1 VTLVQL
7 NPLQQAIF
15 DVVSQYPGKFSRS
28 GLAKMLVGAKSWQD
42 TNFPE
47 YGRFSHYR
55 RKDIANQIEIMLQQ
69 EQLHLDGHSCLI
81 LAVPGNNGRS
91 AVRCPV
97 CHFTQVNKN
106 LREIDISTA
115 CR

>member
-1 VTLVQL
+1 MVQL

-55 RKDIANQIEIMLQQ
+55 RKDVANQIEIMLQQ
-69 EQLHLDGHSCLI
+69 GYVTFNSHNCLI
-81 LAVPGNNGRS
+81 
-91 AVRCPV
+91 PV
-97 CHFTQVNKN
+97 TP
-106 LREIDISTA
+106 S
-115 CR
+115 